1 MRRAPH
7 TIRLHPDPANNAM
20 FPLSRIA
27 VALSGV
33 ISVLSTS
40 AACAQRVAAATD
52 PQAVPVLPAI
62 TVDATRTAGSLTSK
76 STGDLKRALDQT
88 VGSVG
93 FVDADSLKH
102 TCAFTL
108 RDVLKDV
115 PGVFVENRTVASA
128 RTAGS
133 TAVFYPDEGRSV
145 FAGMRYAF

>member
-1 MRRAPH
+1 
-7 TIRLHPDPANNAM
+7 M

-62 TVDATRTAGSLTSK
+62 TVDA
-76 STGDLKRALDQT
+76 
-88 VGSVG
+88 
-93 FVDADSLKH
+93 DSLKH

-115 PGVFVENRTVASA
+115 PGVFVENRTVANA
-128 RTAGS
+128 RTASS
-133 TAVFYPDEGRSV
+133 TAVFYPGEGRSV